1 MLLGNWDWDNGKAEF
16 KTGEPKVNSIVSI
29 AVFLSAFLFF
39 LSFFFFSFF
48 GIMHIFED
56 TKLITI
62 DLI

>member
-1 MLLGNWDWDNGKAEF
+1 MLLGNWDWDIGKAEF
-16 KTGEPKVNSIVSI
+16 KTGEPKVNFIVSV
-29 AVFLSAFLFF
+29 AVFYLLIFF
-39 LSFFFFSFF
+39 FF

>member
-1 MLLGNWDWDNGKAEF
+1 MPFGNWDWDIGKVEF

-29 AVFLSAFLFF
+29 AVFLSAYLF
-39 LSFFFFSFF
+39 LS
-48 GIMHIFED
+48 IMHIFED

>member
-1 MLLGNWDWDNGKAEF
+1 MLLGNWDWDIGKAEF
-16 KTGEPKVNSIVSI
+16 KTGEPKVNFIVSV
-29 AVFLSAFLFF
+29 AVFYLLIF
-39 LSFFFFSFF
+39 FF

>member
-29 AVFLSAFLFF
+29 AVFLSAFL
-39 LSFFFFSFF
+39 SFFFFFSLLF
-48 GIMHIFED
+48 GIMHILED

-62 DLI
+62 NLI

>member
-1 MLLGNWDWDNGKAEF
+1 MLLGNWDWDIGKAEF
-16 KTGEPKVNSIVSI
+16 KTGEPKVSSIVSI
-29 AVFLSAFLFF
+29 AVFYLLI
-39 LSFFFFSFF
+39 FFFFFF

>member
-39 LSFFFFSFF
+39 LSFFFLFF
-48 GIMHIFED
+48 FWHHAHF
-56 TKLITI
+56 
-62 DLI
+62 